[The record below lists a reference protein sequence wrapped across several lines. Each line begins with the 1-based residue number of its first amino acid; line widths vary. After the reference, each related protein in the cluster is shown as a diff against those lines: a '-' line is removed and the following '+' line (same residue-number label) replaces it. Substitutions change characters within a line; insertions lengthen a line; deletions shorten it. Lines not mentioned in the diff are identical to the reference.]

1 MSSFHKDG
9 LMKQEPLEDTGLRDK
24 AALRPAPR
32 QVCLLGRGNWDC
44 NSQTLCSELIPL
56 NFKACYY
63 FTAM

>member
-1 MSSFHKDG
+1 
-9 LMKQEPLEDTGLRDK
+9 MKQEPLEDTGLRDE

-32 QVCLLGRGNWDC
+32 QVCLLGQGNWDC